1 MERCRI
7 DFPRFAVRELVYAC
21 GYRMAPHAHDYS
33 NLTVVV
39 SGDIEETT
47 GTAQHR
53 GRSCSVLLKP
63 AGTVHSNYIL
73 GRRGTRTVSIELH
86 ADELQALPWQWLEDP
101 DSARAALALY
111 SAYRSGSREDIEHS
125 AIALI
130 ATTTAIA
137 ERTAGHAPPWLQDV
151 KQMLDARFDEPIRF
165 DAVAAEVGLHPVY
178 LARAF
183 RRHTG
188 VAMGDYVRGLRLKHA
203 RHLLS
208 ETSRPLAAISA
219 DAGFSDASHLCRVF
233 AGAHAVTPNGFRQ
246 QVQGVP

>member
-7 DFPRFAVRELVYAC
+7 YCPRFALRELVYAC

-47 GTAQHR
+47 DTGQHR

-63 AGTVHSNYIL
+63 AGTIHSNYIL

-86 ADELQALPWQWLEDP
+86 SDELHSLPWQWLEDP
-101 DSARAALALY
+101 DSARAALAFY
-111 SAYRSGSREDIEHS
+111 TAYRTGTRDDIEHS

-137 ERTAGHAPPWLQDV
+137 TRAAGNTPLWLHDV
-151 KQMLDARFDEPIRF
+151 KQILDTRFDEPLRF
-165 DAVAAEVGLHPVY
+165 EEIAVEVGLHPVY
-178 LARAF
+178 LSRAF

-188 VAMGDYVRGLRLKHA
+188 VSMGDYVRGLRLRHA

-208 ETSRPLAAISA
+208 ETSRPLTAISA
-219 DAGFSDASHLCRVF
+219 DAGFADASHLCRVF
-233 AGAHAVTPNGFRQ
+233 AGTHAVTPQGFRQ